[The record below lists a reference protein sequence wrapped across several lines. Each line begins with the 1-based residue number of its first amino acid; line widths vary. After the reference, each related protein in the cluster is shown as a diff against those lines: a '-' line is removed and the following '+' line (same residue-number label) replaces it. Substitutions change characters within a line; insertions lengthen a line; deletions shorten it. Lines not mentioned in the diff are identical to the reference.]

1 MNDDNKTNDEYRRIL
16 DIVSRL
22 EVIQN
27 DLDSVIDFFSVPLVK
42 LYSELCN
49 DCLQLLF
56 ECEFKLDHYRMA
68 EEFIWRRIYHVIYR
82 FQKTKKQ
89 RLAKNDER
97 LIESHFISGIGFY
110 STLIVRLRFHYK
122 IHDVPGVISPLDL
135 TLGPLD
141 NFVDNRRLNED
152 DDSASETDEN
162 LMYIGDWDDTN
173 HIKAKDW
180 ARQAIYR
187 SLVYMGDLA
196 RYLMSTN
203 ESDYRKLAFNFYCSS
218 SRFQPDYGLP
228 FNQLATLA
236 GGQNHSLDSVC
247 NYMRCCLRPVPFDR
261 AEGNMRQMFELNKS
275 SYEQIQK
282 GDLVSKISEVLA
294 SRDPGKAAES
304 MMRAIV
310 VTFIKL
316 TSDLWNALSSK
327 DHRSLLS
334 KDKVIAEVIFFFEN
348 LREALELETIIPLTS
363 LTELEQEFWP
373 ISGGSSS
380 ERNPRH
386 VSPTIMYEF
395 CSISIM
401 LLAQCQKQQMS
412 NEGTEKQADYIVD
425 LVHTLALNL
434 LYYSTSKCQ
443 KMLARK
449 IRQLSI
455 NRNEQNSSDD
465 LVRMD
470 QSSSDSLEF
479 ESMLAY
485 IYTQTHI
492 PTIKIF
498 CDWLLSDGSIINSN
512 LDSFH
517 TFHAELKDLVKL
529 LDNLGQ
535 MTGLDNM
542 DSGDQSSIYKHA
554 FDGPTWLQKYP
565 LSCDFPLFNL
575 APLKN
580 VHMLNIYF
588 NYQRELN
595 ESESGFIS
603 IQCLEAFL
611 KALTVFLE
619 NKGRH

>member
-1 MNDDNKTNDEYRRIL
+1 MNDDIKTNDHYRRIL
-16 DIVSRL
+16 DIVNRL
-22 EVIQN
+22 EIIQGN
-27 DLDSVIDFFSVPLVK
+27 LDSVIDFFSTPIVK

-49 DCLQLLF
+49 DCLKLLF
-56 ECEFKLDHYRMA
+56 ENEFKLDHYRMA

-82 FQKTKKQ
+82 FQKAKKQ
-89 RLAKNDER
+89 RLVKNDER

-122 IHDVPGVISPLDL
+122 IYGVPGVISPLDL

-141 NFVDNRRLNED
+141 NFVDNQRLNED
-152 DDSASETDEN
+152 DASTSENDEN

-196 RYLMSTN
+196 RYLMNSR
-203 ESDYRKLAFNFYCSS
+203 ESDYRKLAFDFYCSA

-236 GGQNHSLDSVC
+236 GGLNHNLDSVC
-247 NYMRCCLRPVPFDR
+247 NYMRCCLRPIPFDR
-261 AEGNMRQMFELNKS
+261 AEGNMRQMFELNRIA
-275 SYEQIQK
+275 YEQIHQ
-282 GDLVSKISEVLA
+282 DELVSKISDVLA

-304 MMRAIV
+304 MMKAIV
-310 VTFIKL
+310 ITFIKL
-316 TSDLWNALSSK
+316 TSDLWNAISGK
-327 DHRSLLS
+327 DHLQLT
-334 KDKVIAEVIFFFEN
+334 KDEAIREVIFFFEN
-348 LREALELETIIPLTS
+348 LREALELETIVPLTS
-363 LTELEQEFWP
+363 LTKLEQEFWP
-373 ISGGSSS
+373 ISGGSSL
-380 ERNPRH
+380 EQNPRH

-395 CSISIM
+395 CSVSIM
-401 LLAQCQKQQMS
+401 LLAQCQKQQLP
-412 NEGTEKQADYIVD
+412 NEENNEQPADYVVD

-443 KMLARK
+443 KMVARK
-449 IRQLSI
+449 VRELSI
-455 NRNEQNSSDD
+455 NRQEQDASDD
-465 LVRMD
+465 LVSMD
-470 QSSSDSLEF
+470 HSTDDGPEF
-479 ESMLAY
+479 ESILAY

-492 PTIKIF
+492 PTIKTL
-498 CDWLLSDGSIINSN
+498 CDWLLSNGSIINSN

-529 LDNLGQ
+529 LGDLRQ
-535 MTGLDNM
+535 MTGMENLDPV
-542 DSGDQSSIYKHA
+542 DRYSIYKHI
-554 FDGPTWLQKYP
+554 FNGPTWLQKYP

-575 APLKN
+575 TPLKN

-588 NYQRELN
+588 NYQRELS
-595 ESESGFIS
+595 ESEAGFIS

-611 KALTVFLE
+611 EALTVFLK
-619 NKGRH
+619 NKGLQ